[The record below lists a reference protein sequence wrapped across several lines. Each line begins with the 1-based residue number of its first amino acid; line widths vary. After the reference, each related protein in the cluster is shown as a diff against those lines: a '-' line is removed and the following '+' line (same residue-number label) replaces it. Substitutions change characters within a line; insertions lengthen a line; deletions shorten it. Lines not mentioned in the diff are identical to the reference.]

1 MRRAQGVI
9 SFHGKSSDHT
19 RLLSRC
25 PDRSLDVL
33 LLLVLLVA
41 GALRF
46 YALDV
51 PVILFEEGLVANAS
65 LHDWGYILRR
75 SLYTDAHPPFFYF
88 LTKTI
93 LWAGSSE
100 FALRSLSA
108 VSGVAA
114 VFFLYRLGTRLF
126 SRETALC
133 AAALLAVHLLH
144 VELSRVLRPH
154 SLIILLSIICFDR
167 LVCFLSAPSRRNL
180 WLLAGANLLVCL
192 WHFNGTLIIG
202 AQIPVILGAMLLGHV
217 PPRMAL
223 GSLAAN
229 SVSLLL
235 NVVPLVVR
243 LGKFPG
249 VALGGNS
256 MFWTIGRTGDN
267 LGELLSLFPVPW
279 MTLAGA
285 ALFALGMWSMWK
297 RDTGLFAL
305 FAIAI
310 AAPLA
315 ALIAARYGIIYSA
328 QHIGFILPLLLLV
341 VACGIGQILGRP
353 ERAVIPILLA
363 GSLLLVGKNHSRIY
377 GADAPMIN
385 HNLCQDAIAREM
397 SVSFTP
403 KAVAGFHPFYLE
415 DFVGWYLKRYTGV
428 DLPNAVTPEDG
439 QVEFFLVKQQGYE
452 QSDSEKAF
460 GIEKSG
466 FRQPLNV
473 QIPCGFSVASFVIP
487 RTPVLAVQT
496 LPARMAVTA
505 DPEDFY
511 GHVYEARDLT
521 PYFSPLGNLLYPSRF
536 DAPGAMTFRVENNTG
551 KPVPGLDLTFF
562 MAKTL
567 PESTFEV
574 FYSFDGEPARQGFA
588 VREVTPHGWIPLRL
602 GRAEPFRTVDITIRM
617 VASSALPSFY
627 NNTETVRFRS
637 LEISLDNP
645 GQSFDSDVSMAVTG
659 LDYTESNPQG
669 DFRWGRG
676 PQTAMS
682 FQSDKPREFA
692 LQLVAKSPIAG
703 QRIEVVLNGTTIGQ
717 ADFPEAGVNSRI
729 AVPVKT
735 QQGENT
741 LALRY
746 AYWNHGGHGPA
757 GETFEADDPR
767 TLAAY
772 YSTLRLVDPV
782 QAVVKPQD
790 GQ

>member
-1 MRRAQGVI
+1 M
-9 SFHGKSSDHT
+9 
-19 RLLSRC
+19 
-25 PDRSLDVL
+25 
-33 LLLVLLVA
+33 LLVA
-41 GALRF
+41 GAVRF

-88 LTKTI
+88 LTKAI

-100 FALRSLSA
+100 FVLRSLSA

-114 VFFLYRLGTRLF
+114 VFFLYRLGTRFF

-167 LVCFLSAPSRRNL
+167 LACFLGTPSRRNL
-180 WLLAGANLLVCL
+180 WLLAGANLLVSL

-202 AQIPVILGAMLLGHV
+202 AQFPVIIGAMLSGHI
-217 PPRMAL
+217 PARPGL

-229 SVSLLL
+229 SASLFL
-235 NVVPLVVR
+235 NIVPLLVR

-256 MFWTIGRTGDN
+256 MSWTIQRTGDN
-267 LGELLSLFPVPW
+267 LAELLSIFPVPW
-279 MTLAGA
+279 MAFAGA
-285 ALFALGMWSMWK
+285 ALFAIGMWSLWK
-297 RDTGLFAL
+297 RDTGVFAL
-305 FAIAI
+305 FAMVI

-328 QHIGFILPLLLLV
+328 QHIGFILPLMLLV
-341 VACGIGQILGRP
+341 VACGVEYTLGRP

-363 GSLLLVGKNHSRIY
+363 GSLLLVVKNHSRIY
-377 GADAPMIN
+377 AADAPMIN
-385 HNLCQDAIAREM
+385 HNLCQGDIAREM
-397 SVSFTP
+397 SATFTP
-403 KAVAGFHPFYLE
+403 KSVAGFHPYYLA
-415 DFVGWYLKRYTGV
+415 DFVGWYLKRSTGV
-428 DLPNAVTPEDG
+428 DLHANSVGPEDKV
-439 QVEFFLVKQQGYE
+439 VEFFLVKQHGYE

-460 GIEKSG
+460 GIERKG
-466 FRQPLNV
+466 LPHPLNV
-473 QIPCGFSVASFVIP
+473 QLPCGFSVASYVIP
-487 RTPVLAVQT
+487 RTPALAIQS
-496 LPARMAVTA
+496 LPARMDVTA
-505 DPEDFY
+505 DPEDFFS
-511 GHVYEARDLT
+511 HAYEARDLA
-521 PYFSPLGNLLYPSRF
+521 PYFSSLGNLLYPSRF
-536 DAPGAMTFRVENNTG
+536 DAPATMTFRLENNTG
-551 KPVPGLDLTFF
+551 TSVPGLDLTFF

-574 FYSFDGEPARQGFA
+574 FYSFDGEPAHLGFA
-588 VREVTPHGWIPLRL
+588 VHEVTPHGWIPLRL

-637 LEISLDNP
+637 LGISLDKP
-645 GQSFDSDVSMAVTG
+645 GQAFDSGVSMAVTG
-659 LDYTESNPQG
+659 LDATESNPQG

-682 FQSDKPREFA
+682 FQMDKPRELA
-692 LQLVAKSPIAG
+692 LELVAKSPIAG
-703 QRIEVVLNGTTIGQ
+703 QRIEVVLNGTAIGQ
-717 ADFPEAGVNSRI
+717 ADFPEAGVNRRF
-729 AVPVKT
+729 AVPVRA
-735 QQGENT
+735 QAGENV

-757 GETFEADDPR
+757 NETFEADDPR
-767 TLAAY
+767 ALAAY
-772 YSTLRLVDPV
+772 FSTLRLVD
-782 QAVVKPQD
+782 QALAG
-790 GQ
+790 GQTQNE

>member
-1 MRRAQGVI
+1 M
-9 SFHGKSSDHT
+9 
-19 RLLSRC
+19 SRC
-25 PDRSLDVL
+25 PDRRLDVL
-33 LLLVLLVA
+33 LVLVLLVA

-114 VFFLYRLGTRLF
+114 VLFLYRLGTRLF

-167 LVCFLSAPSRRNL
+167 LVCFLSTPSRLNL

-217 PPRMAL
+217 PPRTAL

-235 NVVPLVVR
+235 NVVPLIVR
-243 LGKFPG
+243 VGKFPG

-256 MFWTIGRTGDN
+256 MSWTIGRTGDN
-267 LGELLSLFPVPW
+267 LIELLSLFPVPW
-279 MTLAGA
+279 MALAGA
-285 ALFALGMWSMWK
+285 ALFGVGMWSLWK

-341 VACGIGQILGRP
+341 VACGIGSILGRP

-363 GSLLLVGKNHSRIY
+363 GSLLLVVKNHSRIY
-377 GADAPMIN
+377 AADAPMIN
-385 HNLCQDAIAREM
+385 HNLCQDSIAREM
-397 SVSFTP
+397 SASFTS
-403 KAVAGFHPFYLE
+403 KAVAGFHPFFQA

-428 DLPNAVTPEDG
+428 ELRANSVAPEDS
-439 QVEFFLVKQQGYE
+439 QVEFFLVKQLGYE
-452 QSDSEKAF
+452 QSYSEKAF
-460 GIEKSG
+460 GIEKNG
-466 FRQPLNV
+466 LRQPLNV
-473 QIPCGFSVASFVIP
+473 QLSCGFSVASFVIP
-487 RTPVLAVQT
+487 RTPALAVQS

-551 KPVPGLDLTFF
+551 KPVPGLDLTLF

-574 FYSFDGEPARQGFA
+574 FYSFDGEPERQGFA
-588 VREVTPHGWIPLRL
+588 VNEVTPHGWIPLRL
-602 GRAEPFRTVDITIRM
+602 GRVEPFRTVDITIRM

-637 LEISLDNP
+637 LEISLDKP
-645 GQSFDSDVSMAVTG
+645 GQAFDSDVSMAVTG
-659 LDYTESNPQG
+659 LDATESNPQG

-676 PQTAMS
+676 PQTDMS
-682 FQSDKPREFA
+682 FQLDKPREFA
-692 LQLVAKSPIAG
+692 LELVAKSPIAG
-703 QRIEVVLNGTTIGQ
+703 QRIEVVLNGTIIGQ

-729 AVPVKT
+729 ALPVKA
-735 QQGENT
+735 QQGWNT

-757 GETFEADDPR
+757 GEIFEADDPR
-767 TLAAY
+767 ALAAY
-772 YSTLRLVDPV
+772 YSSLRLVDPV
-782 QAVVKPQD
+782 RADGKPQD

>member
-1 MRRAQGVI
+1 VI
-9 SFHGKSSDHT
+9 
-19 RLLSRC
+19 
-25 PDRSLDVL
+25 
-33 LLLVLLVA
+33 LVA
-41 GALRF
+41 GAVRF

-88 LTKTI
+88 LTKII

-114 VFFLYRLGTRLF
+114 VFFLYRLGTRF
-126 SRETALC
+126 ISRETALC

-144 VELSRVLRPH
+144 LELSRVLRPH

-167 LVCFLSAPSRRNL
+167 LACFLRTPSRRNL
-180 WLLAGANLLVCL
+180 WFLAGADFLVSL

-202 AQIPVILGAMLLGHV
+202 AQIPAILGAMLLGHV

-229 SVSLLL
+229 SASLFL
-235 NVVPLVVR
+235 NVVPLLVR

-256 MFWTIGRTGDN
+256 MSWTIGRTGDN
-267 LGELLSLFPVPW
+267 LAELLSLFPVPW
-279 MTLAGA
+279 MAGVGA
-285 ALFALGMWSMWK
+285 ALFAIGMWSLWK

-305 FAIAI
+305 FAISI

-328 QHIGFILPLLLLV
+328 QHIGFILPLLLLA
-341 VACGIGQILGRP
+341 VACGIEYTLGRP
-353 ERAVIPILLA
+353 QWTVVPILLA
-363 GSLLLVGKNHSRIY
+363 GSLLLVVKNHSRIY
-377 GADAPMIN
+377 AADAPMIN
-385 HNLCQDAIAREM
+385 HNLCQSDIAREM
-397 SVSFTP
+397 AATFTP
-403 KAVAGFHPFYLE
+403 KAVVGFHPYYLA
-415 DFVGWYLKRYTGV
+415 DFVGWYLKRHTGI
-428 DLPNAVTPEDG
+428 DLHANSVGPDDAR
-439 QVEFFLVKQQGYE
+439 VEFFLVKQNGYE

-460 GIEKSG
+460 GIERSG
-466 FRQPLNV
+466 LRQPLNV
-473 QIPCGFSVASFVIP
+473 QIPCGYSVASYVIP
-487 RTPVLAVQT
+487 RTPTLAVES
-496 LPARMAVTA
+496 LPARLAVTA
-505 DPEDFY
+505 DPEDFFRR
-511 GHVYEARDLT
+511 VYAASNLA
-521 PYFSPLGNLLYPSRF
+521 PYFSPLGDLLYPSRF

-574 FYSFDGEPARQGFA
+574 FYSFDGEPARPGLA
-588 VREVTPHGWIPLRL
+588 VHDVTPNGWLPLRL
-602 GRAEPFRTVDITIRM
+602 GRVEPFRTVDITIRM
-617 VASSALPSFY
+617 VASSAMPSFY

-637 LEISLDNP
+637 LELSLDKP
-645 GQSFDSDVSMAVTG
+645 GQAFDSDVSMIVTG
-659 LDYTESNPQG
+659 LDATESNPQG

-682 FQSDKPREFA
+682 FHVDKPRDLVLEC
-692 LQLVAKSPIAG
+692 VAKSPIAG
-703 QRIEVVLNGTTIGQ
+703 QRIEVMLNGAIIGQ
-717 ADFPEAGVNSRI
+717 ADFPEAGVNSR
-729 AVPVKT
+729 VVLPVKA
-735 QQGENT
+735 QPGGNT

-746 AYWNHGGHGPA
+746 DYWNHGGHGPA

-767 TLAAY
+767 ALAAY
-772 YSTLRLVDPV
+772 YSTLRLVDPA
-782 QAVVKPQD
+782 QA